1 MTKGL
6 VILYTGEGKGK
17 TTASLGLALRALG
30 YGWKVIVL
38 QFGKEEAWPSG
49 EREAAR
55 TLTPN
60 LTIKALGSG
69 FYKILGDTKPKVVH
83 KQSARLAFEEAL
95 QVVQDTAYHL
105 VILDEIIG
113 ALAQGFLTKEDIE
126 TLFARKHPELH
137 LVLTGHHAPRWL
149 IVHVDLATQMRK
161 LKHPFDKGKL
171 AVKGIDF

>member
-1 MTKGL
+1 MAKGL

-49 EREAAR
+49 ERESAKQ
-55 TLTPN
+55 LPD

-69 FYKILGDTKPKVVH
+69 FYRILGDRKPKEMH
-83 KQSARLAFEEAL
+83 QKSAREAFTQSLIA
-95 QVVQDTAYHL
+95 VQDPTYHL
-105 VILDEIIG
+105 VILDEIVG
-113 ALAQGFLTKEDIE
+113 ALSQGFLTREDVE
-126 TLFARKHPELH
+126 VLLQKKRKNLH

-149 IVHVDLATQMRK
+149 IEKVDLATQMRR
-161 LKHPFDKGKL
+161 LKHPFDKGML